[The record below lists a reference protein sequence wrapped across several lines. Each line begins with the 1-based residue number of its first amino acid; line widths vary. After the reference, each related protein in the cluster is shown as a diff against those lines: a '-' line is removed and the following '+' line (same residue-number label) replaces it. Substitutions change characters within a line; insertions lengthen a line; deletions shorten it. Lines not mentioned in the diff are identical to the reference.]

1 MFSRDG
7 KRLLFCSTRN
17 AAAPH
22 EFNIFI
28 ADWVP

>member
-7 KRLLFCSTRN
+7 KKLVFASRRN
-17 AAAPH
+17 AKEPR

-28 ADWVP
+28 ADWVR